1 MRFSIK
7 DVPALNSFLEG
18 ASKVAEEITLI
29 AYKEYLRCQV
39 IAKSAI
45 LIFDVQFSK
54 DFFETYDVVE
64 GEYMKIVPS
73 DIFNIL
79 KSVKKE
85 ESVIFDVDDYQLHI
99 IIDGKYRRNFTI
111 TLLDDYDDFRDLPT
125 IDLNVCGGGELKKFQ
140 QCLKDIDLVDAPT
153 VKFQTENNT
162 LLLSGKNG
170 YKGDFQG
177 GICNVEGEGQAEYN
191 KEKLNILFGFKHMGE
206 DISFHYDN
214 DMPLI
219 VEYQPTNIK
228 LVGMLAPILGDNE

>member
-1 MRFSIK
+1 MRFSVSN
-7 DVPALNSFLEG
+7 VPALNSFFEG
-18 ASKVAEEITLI
+18 ASKVADEITLI

-64 GEYMKIVPS
+64 GEYMKIVSS

-85 ESVIFDVDDYQLHI
+85 ENVIFDVDDYQLHI
-99 IIDGKYRRNFTI
+99 IIDGEYRRNFTI

-125 IDLNVCGGGELKKFQ
+125 IDLSVRGGGELKKFQ
-140 QCLKDIDLVDAPT
+140 QCLKDMDLVGAPT
-153 VKFQTENNT
+153 VKFQTRGNK
-162 LLLSGKNG
+162 LLLSGKSG

-177 GICNVEGEGQAEYN
+177 GVCDVEGEAQAEYN
-191 KEKLNILFGFKHMGE
+191 KEKLTILFGFKHMGE
-206 DISFHYDN
+206 DISFYYDN

-228 LVGMLAPILGDNE
+228 LVGMLAPILGDD